1 MRSLIGTLLLCGT
14 LLAAAGGA
22 RADTPDGVLQFDKQH
37 SDFGFELSTR
47 WGQKLVGRFPH
58 FDGKV
63 VALADGRQQ
72 VQLRMYTRDV
82 EIVGHPRYSEWAR
95 GERFFGAQTWP
106 AVVFVSKP
114 YDPATIRHGGPLAGE
129 LNIRGIARP
138 ETLTVQPAACGR
150 AGLDCDVVVIGTVRR
165 SDYDMG
171 AFGLAVNDRVVF
183 LLRSRLLQA
192 PVEAGP

>member
-22 RADTPDGVLQFDKQH
+22 RADTPDGELQFDKQH

-106 AVVFVSKP
+106 AVVFVSQP
-114 YDPATIRHGGPLAGE
+114 YSEEMLHKILSPSDDS
-129 LNIRGIARP
+129 RP
-138 ETLTVQPAACGR
+138 PSVLITRR
-150 AGLDCDVVVIGTVRR
+150 AGLEKGRACPLG
-165 SDYDMG
+165 
-171 AFGLAVNDRVVF
+171 
-183 LLRSRLLQA
+183 
-192 PVEAGP
+192 

>member
-1 MRSLIGTLLLCGT
+1 MRNLIGALLLCGT
-14 LLAAAGGA
+14 MLGATNGA
-22 RADTPDGVLQFDKQH
+22 RAGVESGELRFDMQR
-37 SDFGFELSTR
+37 SNFGFELSTR
-47 WGQKLVGRFPH
+47 WGQKLIGRFPR

-63 VALADGRQQ
+63 VALGDGRQQ

-95 GERFFGAQTWP
+95 GERFFGAEAWP
-106 AVVFVSKP
+106 AVVFVSRP
-114 YDPATIRHGGPLAGE
+114 YDPETIKRGGPLAGE

-138 ETLTVQPAACGR
+138 ETLVVQPAACER
-150 AGLDCDVVVIGTVRR
+150 AGLDCDVVVTGAVRR

-183 LLRSRLLQA
+183 VLRSRLREALVEPA
-192 PVEAGP
+192 P